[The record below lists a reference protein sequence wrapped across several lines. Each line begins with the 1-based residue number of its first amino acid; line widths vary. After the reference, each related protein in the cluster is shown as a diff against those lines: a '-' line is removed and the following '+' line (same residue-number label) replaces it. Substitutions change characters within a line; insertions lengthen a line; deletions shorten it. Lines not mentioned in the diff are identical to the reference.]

1 MNLDEKLSKNA
12 SPVSAH
18 AKEVATFTMNGV
30 ILTATGFFASMT
42 DGWFQWVLWLSFAFL
57 LFKLGAD
64 YNQIVN
70 RDKEQNLPVYKP

>member
-12 SPVSAH
+12 PQVSAH

-30 ILTATGFFASMT
+30 ILSCTGFIAFNAS
-42 DGWFQWVLWLSFAFL
+42 GWFAWVLWISFVFL

-64 YNQIVN
+64 YNKILE
-70 RDKEQNLPVYKP
+70 REKEQNLPVYKP